1 MRSRIKKKILPSLLA
16 AFVLFGAGGNV
27 FAASTNKNVSFES
40 WLEKYGAWDI
50 LEQNY
55 SQVGDTPELI
65 LKRAETAFN
74 LGRYSACLETL
85 QSTPA
90 FDDKKLE
97 ITRLWLGGQCQRA
110 LGDPVKGVI
119 WFSQAAR
126 LMDRSTMASKFKEDS
141 YLKSIWFDVWR
152 SLYWGYRVTPDS
164 ARESRKMLLEQTFG
178 QAEKVW
184 PTTYFILNSKNKIG
198 ALNSTSEIIPVVSN
212 STTINDDDR
221 KAIAQSL
228 AASSIGEWGKSNRAL
243 NAVSNSTVQTFWK
256 SVNQYLESGQTSDS
270 VSIFNE
276 GNLIRPASFIKAG
289 VMEPAIVSPTLW
301 QLGAPTSTSWN
312 LFRKKLMEMEPQNAL
327 ETIDRETDSLL
338 LSSELVNALQNY
350 RLAFAFLSGDM
361 DLAENV
367 LKRLNKD
374 TLPMSLRI
382 ACGIAFKLPLSKILS
397 TADYGKNENLFIIS
411 GLSEAAGINYFNKIE
426 TPFWK
431 PISKKNLNQ
440 TINTNPL
447 DRLLVFADLEKQA
460 NKKQTAKVARRCAFL
475 FPKSKL
481 GAENFIYLA
490 DKAALNRD
498 FNLSAYY
505 LKRVDQE
512 KYGPE
517 LRLKW
522 LIAAVEYDLAT
533 GKDDKAMKAYNEI
546 LKSGGTL
553 PAEKELKL
561 ALMIQQKGDLK
572 KAQAILEKIW
582 SGRDQL
588 ENNELRAEVLFWIA
602 EGEHA
607 MGKKENALKHYL
619 ELAWEFPEQNIWAVT
634 AMYRSSMIYE
644 HKGQFETAK
653 RFLKTVIK
661 RADRKAQ
668 KEAAKARLNAIDTKL
683 AKVGAEKEVSFPF

>member
-1 MRSRIKKKILPSLLA
+1 MRSILKKKILPSLLA
-16 AFVLFGAGGNV
+16 ASVLFGAGGNV
-27 FAASTNKNVSFES
+27 FAASAKKNDSFES

-55 SQVGDTPELI
+55 SQTGDTPELI

-90 FDDKKLE
+90 FTDKTQE
-97 ITRLWLGGQCQRA
+97 ITRLWLGGKCQRA

-126 LMDRSTMASKFKEDS
+126 LMDQRTMASKFKKDS
-141 YLKSIWFDVWR
+141 QLKSIWFDVWR
-152 SLYWGYRVTPDS
+152 SLYWGYQVTPEA
-164 ARESRKMLLEQTFG
+164 ARESRKMLLDQTFA

-184 PTTYFILNSKNKIG
+184 PTTYFVINSKAKLG
-198 ALNSTSEIIPVVSN
+198 ALNSTSEIIPVISN
-212 STTINDDDR
+212 STIVSDDDR
-221 KAIAQSL
+221 NAIAQSL
-228 AASSIGEWGKSNRAL
+228 AAASIGEWEKADNAL
-243 NAVSNSTVQTFWK
+243 TAVSNSTVQTFWK
-256 SVNQYLESGQTSDS
+256 SVNQYLESGNTPES

-276 GNLIRPASFIKAG
+276 ENLIRPNSFFEAG
-289 VMEPAIVSPTLW
+289 VLEPVTVSPTLW
-301 QLGAPTSTSWN
+301 QLGAPTSPAWN
-312 LFRKKLMEMEPQNAL
+312 AFRKQLLEMKPQEAL
-327 ETIDRETDSLL
+327 KTIDRETGSLL
-338 LSSELVNALQNY
+338 LSSDLVNALQNY

-361 DLAENV
+361 ELAENV
-367 LKRLNKD
+367 LKRLDTD
-374 TLPMSLRI
+374 TLPMSLRV
-382 ACGIAFKLPLSKILS
+382 ACGIAFKLPLSRVLS
-397 TADYGKNENLFIIS
+397 SADYGKNENIYIIS
-411 GLSEAAGINYFNKIE
+411 GLSEAAGINYLSDID

-431 PISKKNLNQ
+431 PISRKALNP
-440 TINTNPL
+440 TINSNPL
-447 DRLLVFADLEKQA
+447 DRLLVFADLNAQA
-460 NKKQTAKVARRCAFL
+460 DKKQSIKIARRCAFL

-481 GAENFIYLA
+481 GAESFIYLA
-490 DKAALNRD
+490 DQAAQNRD
-498 FNLSAYY
+498 FKLSAYY
-505 LKRVDQE
+505 LKRVDQD
-512 KYGPE
+512 KFGPE
-517 LRLKW
+517 LRLQW
-522 LIAAVEYDLAT
+522 LSAAVAYDLAV

-572 KAQAILEKIW
+572 KAQAILERIW
-582 SGRDQL
+582 STRDDL
-588 ENNELRAEVLFWIA
+588 ENDELRAEVLFWIA

-607 MGKKENALKHYL
+607 MGRKEKALKHYL

-683 AKVGAEKEVSFPF
+683 AKVGADKEVSFPF